1 MNLMLQDEYQT
12 DRLTAG
18 GVLLSLRKSP
28 QDRGSHAPLAAATSQ
43 ALSPHTDAG
52 LCRFLPHQASTR
64 RYHGVKSTPD
74 NYAWKHFLF
83 QVLSSSLFVGTRCGS
98 LYCVDEL
105 GHSPA
110 VQTFGARIDHMLF
123 FEAKLR
129 LIIITRALVLVQLQI
144 SSDYKIIPITK
155 MKVAIAGGAVERGI
169 KNICWVGP
177 GIIAAA
183 TGEVCSSEH
192 MAE

>member
-1 MNLMLQDEYQT
+1 M
-12 DRLTAG
+12 
-18 GVLLSLRKSP
+18 
-28 QDRGSHAPLAAATSQ
+28 
-43 ALSPHTDAG
+43 
-52 LCRFLPHQASTR
+52 
-64 RYHGVKSTPD
+64 
-74 NYAWKHFLF
+74 
-83 QVLSSSLFVGTRCGS
+83 
-98 LYCVDEL
+98 DEL

-183 TGEVCSSEH
+183 TGEVSSSEH
-192 MAE
+192 KAE